1 MGTHINKN
9 FYTLEGVLEQY
20 TYSKAIES
28 IINLEQIY
36 SDLEIDKKLIL
47 FEFEEND
54 VEAMQMVDLIE
65 LQQFYINQKLEILRQ
80 GVQIMT
86 KNSFMGFVNNSI
98 LIGLN

>member
-1 MGTHINKN
+1 MGTQINKN

-36 SDLEIDKKLIL
+36 SDLEIDKNLIL
-47 FEFEEND
+47 FEFEQND

-86 KNSFMGFVNNSI
+86 KNSFIGFANNTI

>member
-1 MGTHINKN
+1 MGTQINKN

-36 SDLEIDKKLIL
+36 SDLEIDKNLIL
-47 FEFEEND
+47 FEFEQND
-54 VEAMQMVDLIE
+54 VEAMQIVDLIE
-65 LQQFYINQKLEILRQ
+65 LQQFYHNQKLEILRQ

-86 KNSFMGFVNNSI
+86 KNSFIGFANNSI